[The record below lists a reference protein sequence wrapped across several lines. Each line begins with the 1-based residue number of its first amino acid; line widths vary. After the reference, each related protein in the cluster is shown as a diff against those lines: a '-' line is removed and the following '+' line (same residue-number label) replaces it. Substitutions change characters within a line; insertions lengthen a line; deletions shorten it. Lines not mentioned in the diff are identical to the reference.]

1 MSLLTHHLQFTM
13 VAATPLEL
21 GDNAGSAVRG
31 ALVNALLDRF
41 CANKD
46 APTCVD
52 CPLFN
57 VCPVAALVA
66 PMRETGETGGDQRPR
81 PYVTRPPQPRRYA
94 PGETLTFGL
103 GLFGHAAELFPYL
116 VMAAQGIEVQGLG
129 RRLQEQ
135 NGRRG
140 RVRLLAIH
148 AVNPLTG
155 DRQPLFQAGQR
166 QVQVP
171 GIPIGPAEVAAFAA
185 TLPENRLTLRFLTP
199 MRLIDKGGL
208 VKRPALRP
216 LIQRLGIRL
225 TDLAAAYGDGPLPA
239 ADARALLPIADS
251 ATLESDNT
259 RWIDITSYSRR
270 SGERTPIGGMVGEA
284 VFTGNLGPLREI
296 LVWGSLVHVG
306 KNAVKGD
313 GWYVVEGGWTLNVE
327 R

>member
-1 MSLLTHHLQFTM
+1 MSLLTHHLQFTLSA
-13 VAATPLEL
+13 VTPLEL
-21 GDNAGSAVRG
+21 GDNAGAAVRG

-41 CANKD
+41 CANKE
-46 APTCVD
+46 APTCAD
-52 CPLFN
+52 CPLLN
-57 VCPVAALVA
+57 ICPVAALVA
-66 PMRETGETGGDQRPR
+66 PMRESGETGGEQRPR

-103 GLFGHAAELFPYL
+103 GLFGHAAALFPYV
-116 VMAAQGIEVQGLG
+116 VMAAQGIERQGLG
-129 RRLQEQ
+129 RRLQER

-140 RVRLLAIH
+140 GVHLLAIH

-155 DRQPLFQAGQR
+155 ARQPLFQAGQP

-185 TLPENRLTLRFLTP
+185 TLPEDRLTLRFLTP
-199 MRLIDKGGL
+199 MRLIDNGCL
-208 VKRPALRP
+208 VKRPDLRP

-225 TDLAAAYGDGPLPA
+225 TDLVAAYGDAPLPV
-239 ADARALLPIADS
+239 ADARALLPVADS
-251 ATLESDNT
+251 ASLEYDNT
-259 RWIDITSYSRR
+259 HWIDIVSYSRR

-284 VFTGNLGPLREI
+284 VFAGNLGPLREI

-313 GWYVVEGGWTLNVE
+313 GWYVVEG
-327 R
+327 

>member
-1 MSLLTHHLQFTM
+1 MSLLTHHLQFTLDA
-13 VAATPLEL
+13 VTPLEL
-21 GDNAGSAVRG
+21 GDNAGAAVRG

-41 CANKD
+41 CANKS
-46 APTCVD
+46 ASTCAG

-66 PMRETGETGGDQRPR
+66 PMRESGETGGEQRPR

-103 GLFGHAAELFPYL
+103 GLFGHAAALFPYV
-116 VMAAQGIEVQGLG
+116 VMAAQGIEYQGLG
-129 RRLQEQ
+129 RRLQER

-140 RVRLLAIH
+140 GVRLLAIH

-155 DRQPLFQAGQR
+155 ARQALFRAGQP

-199 MRLIDKGGL
+199 IRLIDNGRL
-208 VKRPALRP
+208 VKRPDLRP

-225 TDLAAAYGDGPLPA
+225 TDLATAYGDAPLPA
-239 ADARALLPIADS
+239 ADARALLPVAAS
-251 ATLESDNT
+251 ASLEYDNT
-259 RWIDITSYSRR
+259 RWIDINSYSRR
-270 SGERTPIGGMVGEA
+270 SSERTPIGGMVGEA

-313 GWYVVEGGWTLNVE
+313 GWYVVEG
-327 R
+327 

>member
-1 MSLLTHHLQFTM
+1 MSLLTHHLQFTLSA
-13 VAATPLEL
+13 VTPLEL
-21 GDNAGSAVRG
+21 GDNAGAAVRG

-46 APTCVD
+46 APTCAG
-52 CPLFN
+52 CPLLN
-57 VCPVAALVA
+57 ICPVAALVA
-66 PMRETGETGGDQRPR
+66 PMRESGETGGEQRPR

-103 GLFGHAAELFPYL
+103 GLFGHAAALFPYV
-116 VMAAQGIEVQGLG
+116 VMAAQGIERQGLG
-129 RRLQEQ
+129 RRLQER

-140 RVRLLAIH
+140 GVRLLAIH

-155 DRQPLFQAGQR
+155 ARQALFQAGQP

-185 TLPENRLTLRFLTP
+185 TLPADRLTLRFLTP
-199 MRLIDKGGL
+199 MRLIDNGRL
-208 VKRPALRP
+208 VKRPDLRP

-225 TDLAAAYGDGPLPA
+225 TDLATAYGDAPLPA
-239 ADARALLPIADS
+239 ADARALLPVAAS
-251 ATLESDNT
+251 ASLEYDNT

-313 GWYVVEGGWTLNVE
+313 GWYVVEG
-327 R
+327 